1 MKRSL
6 FIIIGVILVLVLIL
20 VWVYV
25 LFFSAPSDQNE
36 QYGDLGF
43 GDTTDTTYEDPVID
57 NSPTANV
64 DIASEQRLRQLT
76 TRPVAGFAEVQA
88 SSTSPVE
95 VRYMEVGTGHI
106 YSINLETGLEER
118 ISATTIPSAQ
128 KAEFS
133 GDGQFVMIESGFGS
147 GKEFI
152 IGEINRELGS
162 LTNTQI
168 AEPVTSFSGTDDNR
182 FLYSIQTN
190 SSVIGKIFNPAELTN
205 QTIFTLP
212 FREASIEWGSATSDP
227 HYVYPKTT
235 RQLESFL
242 YRIKNGAVSRTSIDG
257 YGMSAIG
264 NDDYVL
270 FSRQEGETY
279 QTYFSNTNSG
289 ANMIAP
295 LTQIPEKCVMSEEEY
310 PVVVCANTQLSF
322 TNLLP
327 DSWYK
332 GEVDSIDNLWEYNV
346 VDGSANLLINVEQSS
361 GRQLDIIN
369 IAMNDDASNV
379 YFTNRQDRTLWL
391 FERIVSG
398 TNDN

>member
-20 VWVYV
+20 VWIYV
-25 LFFSAPSDQNE
+25 LFVGTPVGNDD
-36 QYGDLGF
+36 QYGNLGF
-43 GDTTDTTYEDPVID
+43 GDTTDNTYEEPVID

-64 DIASEQRLRQLT
+64 DIASEERLRQLT
-76 TRPVAGFAEVQA
+76 TRPVAGFTEVQA
-88 SSTSPVE
+88 SSTSPRE
-95 VRYMEVGTGHI
+95 VVYMEVGTGHV
-106 YSINLETGLEER
+106 YSINLRTGLEER

-128 KAEFS
+128 KAAFS
-133 GDGQFVMIESGFGS
+133 GNGQFVMIESGFGS

-152 IGEINRELGS
+152 VGEINRESSS

-168 AEPVTSFSGTDDNR
+168 AEPVSSFSGTNDNR

-190 SSVIGKIFNPAELTN
+190 SSVIGKIFNPRELTN

-212 FREASIEWGSATSDP
+212 FREASIEWGSAPSDS
-227 HYVYPKTT
+227 HYVYPKST
-235 RQLESFL
+235 RQLESLL
-242 YRIKNGAVSRTSIDG
+242 YRIKNGAISRTPIDG
-257 YGMSAIG
+257 YGMSATG

-270 FSRQEGETY
+270 FSRQEGENY

-289 ANMIAP
+289 TNSLAP
-295 LTQIPEKCVMSEEEY
+295 LTQIPEKCDMSEDEY

-332 GEVDSIDNLWEYNV
+332 GEVASTDNLWEYNLIS
-346 VDGSANLLINVEQSS
+346 GSANLLVNVEQSS
-361 GRQLDIIN
+361 GRQLDIVN
-369 IAMNDDASNV
+369 IAMNEDASNV

-391 FERIVSG
+391 YERTVSDI
-398 TNDN
+398 NDN